1 LRESGAI
8 EQDADIVCFIYRP
21 EYYEIHKTPTG
32 ETTAGETHLKFAK
45 NRNGSLDTVKIRA
58 QLCIQKFVPID
69 SFVTGTDAKK
79 KAANDEVKVSS
90 WVANERDKLR
100 GQVDAE
106 KTDDLP
112 F

>member
-1 LRESGAI
+1 M
-8 EQDADIVCFIYRP
+8 VM
-21 EYYEIHKTPTG
+21 
-32 ETTAGETHLKFAK
+32 
-45 NRNGSLDTVKIRA
+45 
-58 QLCIQKFVPID
+58 
-69 SFVTGTDAKK
+69 TGTDTKK

-90 WVANERDKLR
+90 WIENERDKLR